1 METGNTA
8 GEGSPR
14 AHQQSGSFQRQG
26 SGVDE
31 RIRSASG
38 SFAAPD
44 ENADDDASMSNDES
58 MSSSSSL
65 DIEGV
70 QDLERSGHSDPR
82 QDLPNRTNSFDDF
95 ARQLPYQDNTNL
107 NNIVPPR
114 PTSFSF
120 DVVDASLSGQTPTT
134 QSMWLLTQFAP
145 AMAKTMRSAD
155 PSADMEDDEPFDEE
169 TEKAQAAQVNNG
181 HGNEGVPRLES
192 RA

>member
-70 QDLERSGHSDPR
+70 QIWSAAATQIHDRICQTAPTRSTTSRG
-82 QDLPNRTNSFDDF
+82 NFRT
-95 ARQLPYQDNTNL
+95 
-107 NNIVPPR
+107 
-114 PTSFSF
+114 
-120 DVVDASLSGQTPTT
+120 
-134 QSMWLLTQFAP
+134 
-145 AMAKTMRSAD
+145 KTI
-155 PSADMEDDEPFDEE
+155 
-169 TEKAQAAQVNNG
+169 
-181 HGNEGVPRLES
+181 LI
-192 RA
+192 